1 VRRTRTKPARLTSR
15 ARARRMPLR
24 ESSLPGGN
32 AVRGRNSC
40 CPTGGVRVD
49 GGNRRRAAD
58 RTGAL
63 PRDRSPP
70 ATVPAGDC
78 GGPAVARR
86 SATVRPG
93 WISEWAR
100 EISENAGVLG
110 HFCGRAWWHVAC
122 SSASG
127 HDTRCSP
134 AFTRS
139 RLVQRLR
146 APALPGVRKSFA
158 MQRARRRGVRVLLPR
173 TVRVAAD
180 ERQLA
185 ASDRLGG
192 VGGHAI
198 TGSHRR

>member
-1 VRRTRTKPARLTSR
+1 
-15 ARARRMPLR
+15 MPFR
-24 ESSLPGGN
+24 ESSSSRGN
-32 AVRGRNSC
+32 VRESSKSR

-49 GGNRRRAAD
+49 GDNRRRAAD

-63 PRDRSPP
+63 GVTARHRT
-70 ATVPAGDC
+70 TVPARRC
-78 GGPAVARR
+78 GAPAAARR
-86 SATVRPG
+86 SATVRRG
-93 WISEWAR
+93 CISDWVG
-100 EISENAGVLG
+100 EISENTGVLM

-127 HDTRCSP
+127 HDTRCP
-134 AFTRS
+134 PDFTRS

-146 APALPGVRKSFA
+146 APALSGVRKSFA
-158 MQRARRRGVRVLLPR
+158 VQRARRWGVRVLFPR

-192 VGGHAI
+192 IGGHTIA
-198 TGSHRR
+198 GSHRR